1 MPGMRVTELATRRAA
16 PELRAPAWCAD
27 SRREQAGLQW
37 ILLLDDDP
45 INTRALSR
53 WIKAELGAETRSAT
67 TIQQALCWLRSMP
80 APLAII
86 TDFDLSYGET
96 GVGALGEFG
105 AHGIEA
111 PAALLTGAPA
121 RALTALSRSKVSAP
135 VFCKANYQD
144 SLRGWLLTQVARRG
158 RHAPSRVAR

>member
-1 MPGMRVTELATRRAA
+1 MRVTELTRTRTTR
-16 PELRAPAWCAD
+16 ELRAPAWCAD

-53 WIKAELGAETRSAT
+53 WIKGELGAETRSAT
-67 TIQQALCWLRSMP
+67 TIAQALCWLRSMP

-86 TDFDLSYGET
+86 SDFDLSYGET
-96 GVGALGEFG
+96 GVSALGEFG

-121 RALTALSRSKVSAP
+121 RALTALSGSKVNAP
-135 VFCKANYQD
+135 VFCKANFRD
-144 SLRGWLLTQVARRG
+144 SLRGWLLNQVTRRG
-158 RHAPSRVAR
+158 RHAPSRAAR